1 MKCRHCKN
9 SPLKPFLDLGKS
21 PASNAYLDDLT
32 STSNESFFPLRI
44 FVCDQCWLVQT
55 EDFNAPSELFS
66 DDYHYLSSTSR
77 SWLDHSRNFCNHIS
91 EHLNLTEESFVVEV
105 ASNDGYLLKN
115 FIAKKIPCLGIEPT
129 KRTADIAEEH
139 GVPVLRE
146 FFDSK
151 LALQLKNSGRQAD
164 LICGNNVYAHVP
176 DINDFTQGLSIAL
189 KPGGTITLEFP
200 HILQLISK
208 NQFDTIYHEHYSYLS
223 LAVVARIFE
232 TNGLKIYDV
241 SEIPTHGGSLR
252 VYGCHAND
260 PRIPSSNVFKILGEE
275 RACGLQNYSTYEN
288 FQDKVISIR
297 DAFLSFLNNQKALG
311 KSVAAYGAAAKGNT
325 LLNYCQIVGT
335 DLIKF
340 VCDAAESKQG
350 KFLPGSHIPV
360 KHPSHLNLA
369 KPDYIIIFPWNIADE
384 IIEQESR
391 AFDWGST
398 FVTVIP
404 KLTLIHSCD

>member
-9 SPLKPFLDLGKS
+9 SPLKPFLDLGRS

-32 STSNESFFPLRI
+32 STPNEYFFPLRVY
-44 FVCDQCWLVQT
+44 VCDQCWLVQT
-55 EDFNAPSELFS
+55 EDFNAPNELFS

-77 SWLDHSRNFCNHIS
+77 SWLEHSKNFCDYIT
-91 EHLNLTEESFVVEV
+91 ERLNLSDESFVIEI

-115 FIAKKIPCLGIEPT
+115 FISKKIPCLGIEPT

-151 LALQLKNSGRQAD
+151 IASQLKNSGRQAD

-189 KPGGTITLEFP
+189 KPNGTITLEFP

-223 LAVVARIFE
+223 LAVVTRIFE
-232 TNGLKIYDV
+232 SNGLMIYDV
-241 SEIPTHGGSLR
+241 DEIPTHGGSLR
-252 VYGCHAND
+252 VYGSHAND
-260 PRIPSSNVFKILGEE
+260 LREPSSNVSRILEAE
-275 RACGLQNYSTYEN
+275 HISGLQNYSTYEN
-288 FQDKVISIR
+288 FQAKAISIR
-297 DAFLSFLNNQKALG
+297 DAFLFFLENQKALG

-335 DLIKF
+335 DLIQF

-350 KFLPGSHIPV
+350 KFLPGSHIPIM
-360 KHPSHLNLA
+360 HPSHLNLA

-384 IIEQESR
+384 IIEQERR
-391 AFDWGST
+391 AFDWNST

-404 KLTLIHSCD
+404 KLSLIHS